1 MIRVLTLLFAL
12 TLVSG
17 AAATAAHADPP
28 GKKKQVR
35 VAQADAVKCTV
46 RCIRAHQGAGG
57 IDKRLAFMRKL
68 LARPPFSA
76 FKSFELLTVKAL
88 VIPRS
93 QTREAPLPT
102 KKTVSLTFKDKLVR
116 GTKVKLHL
124 RLAIK
129 PKLNTVFKIS
139 DGGTMLVAGAK
150 HRGGKLVVGI
160 TCAAK

>member
-1 MIRVLTLLFAL
+1 MTRVLTLLCAL
-12 TLVSG
+12 ILVSVP
-17 AAATAAHADPP
+17 AHADPP
-28 GKKKQVR
+28 GKKKGIR

-57 IDKRLAFMRKL
+57 IDKRLTFLRKL
-68 LARPPFSA
+68 LAEPPFSA

-88 VIPRS
+88 NIPRS

-102 KKTVSLTFKDKLVR
+102 KKTLSLTFKDKLVL
-116 GTKVKLHL
+116 GKKVKLRL
-124 RLAIK
+124 QLAIK
-129 PKLNTVFKIS
+129 PKLNTVYTIS